1 MPKQRIC
8 ILGLG
13 YVGLPLAVAI
23 SDHYSTIGYD
33 INIDRI
39 DELKSGYDTT
49 KEVTPDLLKNAK
61 IEFTSDL
68 TEIASANIYIIT
80 VPTPVD
86 NANVPDLS
94 ALIDATEKVAKFIK
108 SRDIV
113 VYESTVFPGATNEVC
128 GPLIEKVSGL
138 KYNQDFFLG
147 YSPERI
153 NPGDKVHTIDRV
165 TKIVSGSS
173 DWALK
178 QISSV
183 YNSFLGDN
191 ICAVSSIE
199 VAEMAKVIEN
209 IQRDVNIGLM
219 NELAKICNKL
229 GIDTND
235 VINAASTKWN
245 FIPFRPGLVG
255 GHCIG
260 VDPYY
265 LTHKA
270 SHLKFHPEVILS
282 GRRINEGMADFCSEQ
297 FVKKMTLIEQS
308 CSRRKVLILGAA
320 FKENCTDT
328 RNSKVYE
335 LAEKINQ
342 YGCDVEIFDPII
354 SQRSNENKNYTM
366 IKAPKSKEY
375 DGIILAVPHSIFID
389 MGPEEIRS
397 YGKKSSIFYD
407 LKGAFSKNESD
418 MRL

>member
-1 MPKQRIC
+1 MSKQRIC

-49 KEVTPDLLKNAK
+49 KEVTSDVLKNTK

-113 VYESTVFPGATNEVC
+113 VYESTVFPGATNEIC
-128 GPLIEKVSGL
+128 GPLLEKISGL
-138 KYNQDFFLG
+138 KCNEDFFLG

-199 VAEMAKVIEN
+199 VAETAKIIEN

-235 VINAASTKWN
+235 VIDAASTKWN

-270 SHLKFHPEVILS
+270 GQLELHPEVILA
-282 GRRINEGMADFCSEQ
+282 GRRINEGMAGFCSEQ
-297 FVKKMTLIEQS
+297 FVKKMILNEQN

-354 SQRSNENKNYTM
+354 YQHSNENKHYTM
-366 IKAPKSKEY
+366 VKIPKSKEY
-375 DGIILAVPHSIFID
+375 DGIILAVPHNIFID
-389 MGPEEIRS
+389 MGPKGIRS
-397 YGKKSSIFYD
+397 YGKKNSVFFD